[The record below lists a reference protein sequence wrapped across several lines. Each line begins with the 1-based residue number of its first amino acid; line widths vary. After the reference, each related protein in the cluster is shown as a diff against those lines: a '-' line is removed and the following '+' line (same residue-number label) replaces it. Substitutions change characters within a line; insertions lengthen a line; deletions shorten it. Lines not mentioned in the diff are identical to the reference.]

1 MHINTFSLIFLLA
14 LFLGTAIQLWLSIR
28 QARHVRRHADKVPE
42 AFADRI
48 SLADHQKAAHY
59 TLSKLQL
66 EKLEL
71 VLTPLILLLW
81 TLGGGLNLLDRLWL
95 ETGLSGVWQGVALIV
110 SMLLISML
118 IELPLSVVKTFGIE
132 SRFGFNRSTPAR
144 FIADLGI
151 ETVLSLALGIP
162 LVAVILW
169 LMEGAG
175 SYWWVY
181 AWLVWM
187 GFMLTMTWA
196 YPTLIAP
203 LFNKFEPLSDAAL
216 RERLEALLKRCGFHS
231 EGMFVMDGSKR
242 SAHGNAY
249 FTGFGRH
256 KRIVFYDT
264 LLDGL
269 EPEQVEAVLAHEL
282 GHFKRHHIRKML
294 ITTALVSL
302 AGLAL
307 LGWLADQPWFY
318 QGLGVER
325 QSPALA
331 LALFMLV
338 SPVFMVFIQPLF
350 AAMSRKHEFEADD
363 FAVQQTSARALIDGL
378 VRMYKE
384 SASTLTPDPLYSAFH
399 HSHPPAPVRIAHLSS
414 KMA

>member
-1 MHINTFSLIFLLA
+1 MNTFTLIFLLA
-14 LFLGTAIQLWLSIR
+14 LLLGTALQLWLSFR
-28 QARHVRRHADKVPE
+28 QARHVRAHADKVPE
-42 AFADRI
+42 AFAEKV
-48 SLADHQKAAHY
+48 SLADHQKAARY
-59 TLSKLQL
+59 TLAKLQL

-71 VLTPLILLLW
+71 ILTPIILLLW
-81 TLGGGLNLLDRLWL
+81 TLGGGLALLDRLWL
-95 ETGLSGVWQGVALIV
+95 QAGLPPLWQGVALIV

-118 IELPLSVVKTFGIE
+118 IELPLRIVKTFGIE

-144 FIADLGI
+144 FAADLAI
-151 ETVLSLALGIP
+151 ETLLSLALGIP
-162 LVAVILW
+162 LVAIILW
-169 LMEGAG
+169 LMGSAGA
-175 SYWWVY
+175 YWWAY

-203 LFNKFEPLSDAAL
+203 LFNKFETLADGPL
-216 RERLEALLKRCGFHS
+216 RQRLEALLQRCGFKS
-231 EGMFVMDGSKR
+231 DGMFVMDGSKR

-249 FTGFGRH
+249 FTGFGRN

-264 LLDGL
+264 LLNGL
-269 EPEQVEAVLAHEL
+269 EPDQVEAVLAHEL
-282 GHFKRHHIRKML
+282 GHFKRHHVRKML
-294 ITTALVSL
+294 LTTALVSL

-307 LGWLADQPWFY
+307 LGWLAQQPWFY
-318 QGLGVER
+318 EGLGVDR

-363 FAVQQTSARALIDGL
+363 FAVQQTSARALINGL
-378 VRMYKE
+378 VKMYKE
-384 SASTLTPDPLYSAFH
+384 SASTLTPDPLYSSFH

-414 KMA
+414 KLD